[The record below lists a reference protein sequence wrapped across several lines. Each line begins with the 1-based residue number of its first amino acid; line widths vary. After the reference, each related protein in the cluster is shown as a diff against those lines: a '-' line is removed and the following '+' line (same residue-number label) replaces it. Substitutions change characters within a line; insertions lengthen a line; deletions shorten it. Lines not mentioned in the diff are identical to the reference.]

1 MVAIRYYPC
10 PVDYQLLTTDIFT
23 TIGERRSAKPN
34 FLWVTNMSQD
44 LQIKEHR
51 DSNVDKYD
59 HNIYPEQFLRT
70 CTYYTR
76 YRELF
81 EMSLVL

>member
-10 PVDYQLLTTDIFT
+10 PVDYLLLTTDIFT

-34 FLWVTNMSQD
+34 FLWITNMSQD

-51 DSNVDKYD
+51 DSNVDKHVATFILNNFYERVRTMRAIE
-59 HNIYPEQFLRT
+59 NFLK
-70 CTYYTR
+70 
-76 YRELF
+76 
-81 EMSLVL
+81 SH